1 MTQIPDP
8 ANGAWHLDKRIPLA
22 MIGAILIQT
31 AAFGFWIGQ
40 LSYSLDSA
48 IETNRR
54 QDARL
59 EAQEAAVN
67 TQAVTAAT
75 TAAQLNAVR
84 ESLIEVKAA
93 QAETLRLLREQ
104 SVRSNGQ

>member
-1 MTQIPDP
+1 MPLPP
-8 ANGAWHLDKRIPLA
+8 APTKKA
-22 MIGAILIQT
+22 
-31 AAFGFWIGQ
+31 
-40 LSYSLDSA
+40 
-48 IETNRR
+48 
-54 QDARL
+54 ARL
-59 EAQEAAVN
+59 ASHVFEA
-67 TQAVTAAT
+67 AAT